1 MARCSCLIRWKREV
15 DCLSELDLGDD
26 GAVLVVLVSYPAE
39 PAAPLFRGDECNRS
53 QKEYLFLILRAE
65 VLKVLGI
72 IPPSVSWRSFAI
84 FFLENIRKQDLKHS
98 FERLDDSLK
107 IREILSH

>member
-1 MARCSCLIRWKREV
+1 ME
-15 DCLSELDLGDD
+15 
-26 GAVLVVLVSYPAE
+26 VSYPADE
-39 PAAPLFRGDECNRS
+39 DEAPLFRGDECNLS
-53 QKEYLFLILRAE
+53 QNEYLFLILRAE

-98 FERLDDSLK
+98 FERLNNSLK
-107 IREILSH
+107 TTKILYRTEYARIYRQE